1 MDKTARLVQKRRSY
15 ARRGHTVHTRYMG
28 ARYSASKR
36 GLAFTITE
44 AEYASLIGQPC
55 AYGIRKESAI
65 SVGIDRKD
73 SRLGY
78 VTGNCVPCCG
88 QHNKVKSDVLT
99 YVQMLDA
106 AKRYAIPC
114 GNTGAGRKR
123 IGE

>member
-1 MDKTARLVQKRRSY
+1 MSRRRSY
-15 ARRGHTVHTRYMG
+15 ARHGQTLHTRYVN
-28 ARYSASKR
+28 ACYSAGVR
-36 GLAFTITE
+36 GLCFTITE
-44 AEYASLIGQPC
+44 AEYAALIAQPC

-65 SVGIDRKD
+65 NVGIDRKD